1 MGITL
6 FGTAN
11 KTTADSPH
19 DHVCDLVPID
29 VPNALGIRTVDRLEK
44 TLSGAP
50 ASNNTNGNG
59 KSRERERGGRREGGR
74 GKESGC
80 CSGSTS
86 SWSTHRLVFV
96 F

>member
-1 MGITL
+1 MGVTL

-19 DHVCDLVPID
+19 DHVYDLVPID

-44 TLSGAP
+44 TLSGGP

-59 KSRERERGGRREGGR
+59 KSRESEGGEERGRA
-74 GKESGC
+74 
-80 CSGSTS
+80 
-86 SWSTHRLVFV
+86 
-96 F
+96 